1 MSDPA
6 IPAATLVVVRDRSS
20 GPPEL
25 LMVERAEGMA
35 FAGGAL
41 VFPGGRI
48 DAADERFAAL
58 LGLGDDGSA
67 RVAAIRETLEETAV
81 PAALAP
87 VPSAEQALALQ
98 AALIAG
104 RDFAELLAEHGLT
117 IAAGA
122 LTAFARWVPA
132 FHAVRRFD
140 TLFFLAAAPAGEWRP
155 NAVAGECSGAFW
167 IAAREVLEQDSRLIF
182 PTRRNLERLAQHSG
196 LAAMCADAA
205 AYPVVPIT
213 PWVEEHD
220 GTRFITIPGD
230 LGYPVVREPLEG
242 LWRG

>member
-6 IPAATLVVVRDRSS
+6 IPAATLVVVRERSS

-25 LMVERAEGMA
+25 LMVERAEEMA

-122 LTAFARWVPA
+122 LTAWDVQRAKSDYLA
-132 FHAVRRFD
+132 YAGTEHADKLAVWSALSLYLNLVNIFQLML
-140 TLFFLAAAPAGEWRP
+140 TFFGQ
-155 NAVAGECSGAFW
+155 
-167 IAAREVLEQDSRLIF
+167 REE
-182 PTRRNLERLAQHSG
+182 
-196 LAAMCADAA
+196 
-205 AYPVVPIT
+205 
-213 PWVEEHD
+213 
-220 GTRFITIPGD
+220 
-230 LGYPVVREPLEG
+230 
-242 LWRG
+242 